1 MIYNWRLKRVALN
14 KILRVLC
21 FIAAGVSSLQ
31 LVLVTGIN
39 RTLHLPDKLFVVF
52 DEVLLSGLQR
62 IALMPIMV
70 LAARLCPKVGFRF
83 RVLFPNLP
91 IAHSSN
97 HKCLFL
103 STT

>member
-1 MIYNWRLKRVALN
+1 MALN

-31 LVLVTGIN
+31 LVLVTGLN

-70 LAARLCPKVGFRF
+70 LAARLCPKVTCFFWDVPSARP
-83 RVLFPNLP
+83 LNYIL
-91 IAHSSN
+91 N
-97 HKCLFL
+97 L